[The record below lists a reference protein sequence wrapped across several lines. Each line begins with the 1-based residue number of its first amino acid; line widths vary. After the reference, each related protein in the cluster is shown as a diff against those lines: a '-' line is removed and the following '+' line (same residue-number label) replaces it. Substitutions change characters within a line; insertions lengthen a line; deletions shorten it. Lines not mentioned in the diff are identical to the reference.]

1 MQQYQNVL
9 QDKFGNVIVGAS
21 VAVYVYG
28 TTTPATIYSGNGTGL
43 LPSNTVT
50 TSSLGE
56 FAFYAANGRY
66 SLSITATNFT
76 LENYSDFILYDPAD
90 IGAVTAS
97 GVAFTPFSTIAATNV
112 QNAIQEVVTDLS
124 ASSGS
129 SLVGFLQSGTSAQ
142 ARTVQAK
149 LRDVVSVKD
158 FNATG
163 DGTTDDTAAIQAAI
177 TANYGGEV
185 YFPAGTYK
193 ITSGLTVTSAIK
205 LTGSGWGS
213 VIKVD
218 STATRFLPLVAQNL
232 VTPIT
237 GLVIRDIAFDG
248 SLKCQ
253 LDSGVIQL
261 NNCVG
266 FVLDHVR
273 IFNAGTPGES
283 ASSGVNGI
291 ALSAGALGNVGSQG
305 SITNC
310 LIEAVTKAGINWTSE
325 AVNGYIA
332 GNIIRNCTGNGS
344 TPGIQINGG
353 YNVKVI
359 GNSCYSNQGSGVY
372 IATSG
377 SIGTERSSRYGI
389 FVGNHSYNN
398 GFHGFEWN
406 NATTVYFGRNI
417 IANNH
422 AYGNGTTAGSG
433 FQLQND
439 TNGIVTGNYA
449 YLNGYSG
456 FSLSGGTFTT
466 NISISNNKAENNN
479 QLGVS
484 TGSGFYIG
492 GTGLANLRLVN
503 NEAIDSQ
510 GSPTQRYGLII
521 DGSPTIAGLY
531 IRDFIHSG
539 SVNKPGISISSSAVL
554 SNLDIELPF
563 DNTTTDATATN
574 TAFFTIPDLAAIS
587 YRTKVLARSSTG
599 ADRATYDKEMLAYRN
614 GGGATVQGSAVT
626 FMEVESNAAWDA
638 VTYVTGNFVSSRIT
652 GAAATTINWVT
663 NIKALSQP

>member
-1 MQQYQNVL
+1 MQQYQNVI

-28 TTTPATIYSGNGTGL
+28 TTTPATIYSGNGSGV

-50 TSSLGE
+50 TNSLGE

-66 SLSITATNFT
+66 SLFVSATNFVA
-76 LENYSDFILYDPAD
+76 ENFSDFILYDPAD

-97 GVAFTPFSTIAATNV
+97 GVAFTPFGTIAATNV
-112 QNAIQEVVTDLS
+112 QNAIQEVVADLAGS
-124 ASSGS
+124 TGS
-129 SLVGFLQSGTSAQ
+129 STVGFLQSGTGAVT
-142 ARTVQAK
+142 RTVQAK
-149 LRDVVSVKD
+149 ERDAVSVKD
-158 FNATG
+158 YGAVGN
-163 DGTTDDTAAIQAAI
+163 GTTDDTAAIQAAI
-177 TANYGGEV
+177 TANYGGEI

-193 ITSGLTVTSAIK
+193 ITSGLTITSGIK
-205 LTGSGWGS
+205 LSGSGWGS

-218 STATRFLPLVAQNL
+218 STVTRFLPLLAQNL

-237 GLVIRDIAFDG
+237 GLAIRDLAFDG

-253 LDSGVIQL
+253 LDAGVIQL

-266 FVLDHVR
+266 FAVDHVR
-273 IFNAGTPGES
+273 VFNAGTPGES
-283 ASSGVNGI
+283 TSQGVNGI
-291 ALSAGALGNVGSQG
+291 SFSAGSLGSTGSQG

-310 LIEAVTKAGINWTSE
+310 LIEATTKGGINWTSE

-332 GNIIRNCTGNGS
+332 GNIVRNCTGNTQ

-359 GNSCYSNQGSGVY
+359 GNSIYGCQGNGVY

-377 SIGTERSSRYGI
+377 TAGTERSSRYGI

-398 GFHGFEWN
+398 GFHGFEWAN
-406 NATTVYFGRNI
+406 GTTVYFGRNI

-439 TNGIVTGNYA
+439 TNAIVTGNYA
-449 YLNGYSG
+449 YLNGYNG

-466 NISISNNKAENNN
+466 NISLSNNKAENNN

-484 TGSGFYIG
+484 TASGFYIG

-503 NEAIDSQ
+503 NEAIDTQ

-521 DGSPTIAGLY
+521 DGSPTISGLY
-531 IRDFIHSG
+531 IRNFLHSG
-539 SVNKPGISISSSAVL
+539 SVNKPGISISSGAVL
-554 SNLDIELPF
+554 TGIDVELTY

-574 TAFFTIPDLAAIS
+574 TAVLVIPDLSAVS
-587 YRTKVLARSSTG
+587 YRTNILAKSSTG
-599 ADRATYDKEMLAYRN
+599 ADRAHYDKEMLAYRN

-626 FMEVESNAAWDA
+626 YFEVESNAAWDA
-638 VTYVTGNFVSSRIT
+638 VTHVTGNFLTSRIT
-652 GAAATTINWVT
+652 GAAATTINWIT
-663 NIKALSQP
+663 NIKAISL